1 LIGCS
6 ALSSAALFFV
16 LGGEG
21 ERKEK
26 RVRQTRTD
34 SDLGRT
40 WGGRL
45 EGGQGASGSAKEAS
59 LRKRSNKKI
68 QKSAVIIVIVV
79 AFK

>member
-1 LIGCS
+1 LKAVFDWLLRSFIGS
-6 ALSSAALFFV
+6 YLFFV

-40 WGGRL
+40 ER
-45 EGGQGASGSAKEAS
+45 EEKQTMQ
-59 LRKRSNKKI
+59 
-68 QKSAVIIVIVV
+68 QKNNNVIVV
-79 AFK
+79 AFINSK